1 MALNLNPWRGLGALP
16 REIWVLF
23 VTTLVN
29 RAGTMA
35 LPFLVLYLTR
45 NRGFSAGEAGLA
57 LGVYGVGAM
66 ITAPISGALSDRIG
80 SLFVMKGS
88 LVFSAAFLFLFPFV
102 PSYRGILLLT
112 FLWAVAN
119 EAFRPAGLSA
129 TAEYVTPENRKT
141 AMAVIRVAI
150 NLGMSVGPA
159 VAGILATYSYSSL
172 FFVDGGTSLLA
183 ACVLFLFQGRK
194 KETSRK
200 TEGRIFTWIGDPRLL
215 YLLALFIPLELIFFQ
230 HEGSLPL
237 FLVNEL
243 KMPEKFYGF
252 LFPINTILIILLE
265 VPLNLSMAH
274 WPHRKTLILG
284 ALLIGTG
291 FGALMLAHN
300 FIGVALTVVIWTF
313 GEMIFFPT
321 SAALVADMAPEEKL
335 GAYMG
340 LYVLSFS
347 FAFALGPWLGT
358 VVLQHL
364 GSTVLW
370 GCTFGLG
377 LLSAL
382 MAMGLSGAK
391 EGRSHPAGATG
402 ID

>member
-1 MALNLNPWRGLGALP
+1 MNLNPWRGVGALP

-45 NRGFSAGEAGLA
+45 SQGYSPGEAGFA

-66 ITAPISGALSDRIG
+66 VTAPISGALTDRIG
-80 SLFVMKGS
+80 SLFIMRAS
-88 LVFSAAFLFLFPFV
+88 LVFSALLLFLFPFV
-102 PSYRGILLLT
+102 SNYHGILLLT
-112 FLWAVAN
+112 FFWAIAN

-150 NLGMSVGPA
+150 NLGMSIGPA
-159 VAGILATYSYSSL
+159 VGGILATYSYPSL

-183 ACVLFLFQGRK
+183 ASVLFLFHGRK
-194 KETSRK
+194 LQAPKEHT
-200 TEGRIFTWIGDPRLL
+200 GRIFTWIGDTRLL
-215 YLLALFIPLELIFFQ
+215 YLLALFIPLEIIFFQ

-243 KMPEKFYGF
+243 KMPEKLYGF
-252 LFPINTILIILLE
+252 LFPINTLLIIILE
-265 VPLNLSMAH
+265 VPLNLAMAD
-274 WPHRKTLILG
+274 WPHRKTIMLG

-291 FGALMLAHN
+291 FGALMFAHT
-300 FIGVALTVVIWTF
+300 FVGVALTVVIWTF

-321 SAALVADMAPEEKL
+321 SAALVADMAPAEKL

-358 VVLQHL
+358 LIFQHL
-364 GSTVLW
+364 GSTILW
-370 GCTFGLG
+370 GSMFVLG

-382 MAMGLSGAK
+382 MAMRLSHQK
-391 EGRSHPAGATG
+391 EGQPK
-402 ID
+402 